1 VDNIYI
7 NQSITYLDAPV
18 DTPMDNMRGA
28 YSGGVPVSNRDE
40 AIRPKR
46 NQLNLRIPD
55 TYSAKEIERRCI
67 EHLERAHDQMD
78 VSQQLAHQELKELLD
93 QHSDPDFR
101 KWLSKSTLTSYMKL
115 FARLFFCDDMILYSR
130 LIVETPLL
138 NVPCHLKPVGCTNW
152 DPQKGPP
159 CVVLAICKRQDLNGQ
174 ADRVVRKAKILH
186 TILHE
191 MTHAVFRIYDL
202 RGAISDEP
210 VTIWGTVGLSGH
222 GPCWIAVFRALM
234 RKVGE
239 TPGLEFVDGPGATRS
254 DLHLC
259 IGCELD
265 ATEHKHFKPHPDLVK
280 LIEEMGMADLLWRA
294 QQASRVR
301 RSRRR

>member
-1 VDNIYI
+1 MDNLRD
-7 NQSITYLDAPV
+7 TYSAGAPV
-18 DTPMDNMRGA
+18 ST
-28 YSGGVPVSNRDE
+28 RDE
-40 AIRPKR
+40 AIRLER
-46 NQLNLRIPD
+46 NQLDLGIPGSC
-55 TYSAKEIERRCI
+55 SAKEIEKRCI
-67 EHLERAHDQMD
+67 KHLERAHDQMD
-78 VSQQLAHQELKELLD
+78 VSQQLAHQELKELLG
-93 QHSDPDFR
+93 QHSDTDFR
-101 KWLSKSTLTSYMKL
+101 KWLSKSTLTSYMEL

-159 CVVLAICKRQDLNGQ
+159 CVVLAICRRQDLNGQ

-202 RGAISDEP
+202 REAISDEP

-239 TPGLEFVDGPGATRS
+239 TPGLEFVDGAGATRS